1 MKLKRCLEMTNTS
14 MVNEIKKHLQIIDL
28 EFEDDRLTNFLNKN
42 EINISELKKFIYEIK
57 TSTMLSEEYMSI
69 EFTDSV
75 NRLYEILNNQA
86 E

>member
-1 MKLKRCLEMTNTS
+1 MTNTS
-14 MVNEIKKHLQIIDL
+14 MMNKIKKHLQIIDL

>member
-1 MKLKRCLEMTNTS
+1 

>member
-1 MKLKRCLEMTNTS
+1 MMNK
-14 MVNEIKKHLQIIDL
+14 IKKHLQIIDL

>member
-1 MKLKRCLEMTNTS
+1 MTNTS

>member
-1 MKLKRCLEMTNTS
+1 MTNTS
-14 MVNEIKKHLQIIDL
+14 MIKEIKKYLQIIDL

>member
-1 MKLKRCLEMTNTS
+1 MTNTS
-14 MVNEIKKHLQIIDL
+14 MINEIKKHLQIIDL
-28 EFEDDRLTNFLNKN
+28 EFEDDRLTNFLNEN
-42 EINISELKKFIYEIK
+42 DINIVELKKFIYEIK

-75 NRLYEILNNQA
+75 NRLCEISNNQA

>member
-1 MKLKRCLEMTNTS
+1 MTNTS
-14 MVNEIKKHLQIIDL
+14 MNNEIKKHLQIIDL
-28 EFEDDRLTNFLNKN
+28 EFEDDRLTNFLNEN
-42 EINISELKKFIYEIK
+42 DINIVELKKFIYEIK

-75 NRLYEILNNQA
+75 NRLCEISNNQA

>member
-1 MKLKRCLEMTNTS
+1 MTNTT
-14 MVNEIKKHLQIIDL
+14 MMNKIKKHLQIIDL